1 MQTTSKITVN
11 APASMV
17 FLWLEDND
25 RLMKWVP
32 NLVEDEAIVETPE
45 KVGSKFRQVFDERG
59 KKMEMVGEI
68 TEYIENERMRVAMVG
83 NMFDLDLDYTFVE
96 EDAAKTHLTQI
107 TRIKFKGFIKLL
119 TPLFALMSLFGGSK
133 AQDAALNTMKEMAEA
148 EHNSQS

>member
-1 MQTTSKITVN
+1 MQTTSKITIN

-32 NLVEDEAIVETPE
+32 NLVEDEAISETPD

-68 TEYIENERMRVAMVG
+68 TEYVENERMRVAMVG
-83 NMFDLDLDYTFVE
+83 DMFDLDLDYTFVE
-96 EDAAKTHLTQI
+96 EDAAKTHLTQN
-107 TRIKFKGFIKLL
+107 TRIKFKGFIKLF
-119 TPLFALMSLFGGSK
+119 TPIFALMSLFGGSK

-148 EHNSQS
+148 EYNSQS